1 MSDPVFV
8 EKSAMNGEIYEKKC
22 VPLVQKFVKTHHSG
36 KNVIF
41 RPDLA
46 TAHYKGS
53 VVKKLKEL
61 KIPTVARADNPP
73 AAPQIR
79 PIEQFWS
86 QLKQAVYKDGW
97 EAATASDLKRR
108 VRAKLKQFDT
118 TTVQNLMRGVK
129 SKVRRVSNGGH
140 EALLRL

>member
-8 EKSAMNGEIYEKKC
+8 EKSAMNGELYEKKC
-22 VPLVQKFVKTHHSG
+22 VPLVDKFIKTHHRG

-41 RPDLA
+41 WPDLA
-46 TAHYKGS
+46 TAHYKTS
-53 VVKKLKEL
+53 VTDKLEEL

-79 PIEQFWS
+79 PIERFWS

-97 EAATASDLKRR
+97 EAPTAGILKRR
-108 VRAKLKQFDT
+108 VRAKLKQLDLT
-118 TTVQNLMRGVK
+118 VVQNLMRGLK
-129 SKVRRVSNGGH
+129 TKVRRVSDGGH
-140 EALLRL
+140 ETLIRL

>member
-1 MSDPVFV
+1 M
-8 EKSAMNGEIYEKKC
+8 KKNIKKC
-22 VPLVQKFVKTHHSG
+22 VPFVQKLAKTHHSG
-36 KNVIF
+36 KNIF
-41 RPDLA
+41 WPNLVA
-46 TAHYKGS
+46 VHYKGS
-53 VVKKLKEL
+53 VMKKLKEL

-79 PIEQFWS
+79 PTEQFWS